1 MTEEE
6 QATETEISNK
16 VRQGNPLW
24 VQLCLHLTARR
35 EAELLRGGAVKALG
49 PLLSPSSHHVQVEA
63 AEAGGEDGGMNICNK
78 IPAVS
83 FSSLWL

>member
-24 VQLCLHLTARR
+24 VQLCLHLTAPR
-35 EAELLRGGAVKALG
+35 EAELLGGAVKALG
-49 PLLSPSSHHVQVEA
+49 PLLSPSSHQVQVEA
-63 AEAGGEDGGMNICNK
+63 AGAGGEKGGMNIWDK

>member
-1 MTEEE
+1 MGAALPPPNSTEGGR
-6 QATETEISNK
+6 AAA
-16 VRQGNPLW
+16 G
-24 VQLCLHLTARR
+24 
-35 EAELLRGGAVKALG
+35 GGAVKALG